1 MKKLSL
7 LLMLLFCTVTAA
19 QAQFDK
25 GTKYVNG
32 SLTNFGLSYSG
43 SEKFRMG
50 VNATVG
56 YFLDDCFMV
65 SANAGYDHQ
74 RHVDNVSLGVGA
86 RYYLIENGIYLGAG
100 AEFDHFT
107 KNSNDVMVPLTVGY
121 AFFLNRY
128 ITVEPSLYYKMSLHD
143 FSDNSTF
150 GVQVG
155 IGIYG

>member
-1 MKKLSL
+1 
-7 LLMLLFCTVTAA
+7 
-19 QAQFDK
+19 
-25 GTKYVNG
+25 
-32 SLTNFGLSYSG
+32 
-43 SEKFRMG
+43 
-50 VNATVG
+50 
-56 YFLDDCFMV
+56 MV

-155 IGIYG
+155 IGIYF